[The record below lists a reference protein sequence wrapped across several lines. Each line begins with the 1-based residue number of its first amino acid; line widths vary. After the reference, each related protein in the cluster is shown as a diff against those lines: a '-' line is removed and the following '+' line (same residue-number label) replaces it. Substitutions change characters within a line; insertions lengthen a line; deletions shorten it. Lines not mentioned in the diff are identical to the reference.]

1 VAWKVEQATVILV
14 KFGSDT
20 NMDGF
25 RDALYSRRIDA
36 ECNQL
41 HRTVEVDDTTAM
53 RDLADKWDGE
63 IQ

>member
-1 VAWKVEQATVILV
+1 
-14 KFGSDT
+14 
-20 NMDGF
+20 MDGF